1 MAEKRVRIDQ
11 LQIKGGTTA
20 TLTGYVLK
28 NREPGYDMDLGILK
42 IGDGVTKWEELPA
55 IGANTTEHFEGIVQ
69 VKDSEADPVVYETD
83 FEVIAR
89 VMNEEEALPD
99 DIFVVKRV
107 IANDAEGN
115 TKYSHTAYVYDGE
128 KWVAMDGNYNAENV
142 YFEENIA
149 VTTAVGN
156 ITLNNGQGTI
166 PAKGK
171 NLKQVFEAIWRKE
184 NPNPTVTK
192 PSCSITLK
200 ANGSNISSDKDYENY
215 EVGETVTIDYT
226 TSFSAGSYQYGPATG
241 VTATGYTVS
250 NGTTSEDKTTA
261 TGSFDTITMAD
272 SNDATNDK
280 YSSYRLFVTA
290 GYSAATAVAKTNLGN
305 NTSITINKGNTDKQY
320 TKYIKSYRKPF
331 WGYKLTAEALE
342 DPTKITSDEV
352 RALPNKGTDNVARG
366 GSGTSTGGVPSTFT
380 VPADTK
386 QVYFAVKAGT
396 KSSLSV
402 KNESSLNAPVAFTK
416 VASGVKVK
424 GANNYD
430 ETAYDL
436 WYANFDNA
444 TTGPAKLNLTW
455 A

>member
-69 VKDSEADPVVYETD
+69 VKDSEADPVIYETD
-83 FEVIAR
+83 SEVITR

-99 DIFVVKRV
+99 DIFIVKRV

-166 PAKGK
+166 PAEGK
-171 NLKQVFEAIWRKE
+171 NLKQVFEAIWTKE
-184 NPNPTVTK
+184 NTNPTVTK

-200 ANGSNISSDKDYENY
+200 ANGSNISSDKNY

-241 VTATGYTVS
+241 VTATDYTVS

-290 GYSAATAVAKTNLGN
+290 GYSAATAVAKSNLGN
-305 NTSITINKGNTDKQY
+305 NTSKTINEGDTDKQY

>member
-99 DIFVVKRV
+99 DIFIVKRV

-142 YFEENIA
+142 YFDENIA
-149 VTTAVGN
+149 ITTEVGN
-156 ITLNNGQGTI
+156 ISLTNGQGTI
-166 PAKGK
+166 PAEGK
-171 NLKQVFEAIWRKE
+171 NLKQVFESIWTKE
-184 NPNPTVTK
+184 DTDPDVTN
-192 PSCSITLK
+192 PSCSISLT
-200 ANGSNISSDKDYENY
+200 ANNTNITSDTNY
-215 EVGETVTIDYT
+215 EVGETVTISYT

-241 VTATGYTVS
+241 VEVTDYTVS
-250 NGTTSEDKTTA
+250 NGTDTLTTA

-272 SNDATNDK
+272 SNDATKDK
-280 YSSYRLFVTA
+280 YSTYRLFVTA
-290 GYSAATAVAKTNLGN
+290 GYSDATAVAKSNLGN
-305 NTSITINKGNTDKQY
+305 ETSKKILEGDTEKKY
-320 TKYIKSYRKPF
+320 TKYVKSYRKPF
-331 WGYKLTAEALE
+331 WGYKLTAEALV

-366 GSGTSTGGVPSTFT
+366 GSGTSVGGVPSTFT

-444 TTGPAKLNLTW
+444 TTGSAKLNLTW